1 MIDYFF
7 LDDFLLLLPPLDFL
21 EEDEDFDEPPFL
33 AAIRVHHLSC
43 LYGTSR
49 SRFLA

>member
-1 MIDYFF
+1 MIAYFF
-7 LDDFLLLLPPLDFL
+7 FEDFLLLALDFL
-21 EEDEDFDEPPFL
+21 AEDLEALFL